1 MEKEKRRKK
10 RVFSLKKKIDYSID
24 PSINKNTIKKNK
36 TFTSEQNDKK
46 KNLAYLKFKQNI
58 LVWLLKKS
66 KYSNNQKES
75 SRNRKGKNRSADK
88 SRQNHLSEKYKNIP
102 GIDKLQYLTEQSLNE
117 LLNRENQSYSSAPIS
132 LVTNKPLK
140 NRIIKYSSAFQT
152 NTKKSLNNLKSEF
165 IYKVRKLNNP
175 SISLALDSYNKKN
188 NSPKNKANNNKFY
201 HIVKK
206 EKFFINNKAI
216 NNYINDFNI
225 STTNKKININSNNR
239 ILSLMNKQK
248 NNKCFKLYSNTNEY
262 SEKVLYEDTNYTSS
276 KRESEKRN
284 KRIFSGCIS
293 RRKSQTHQNLFDE
306 NNNNKKAT
314 KNKSY
319 IINIDNNNKSKEMKK
334 LKINNLPKTRYFNR
348 SSQVDRL
355 IFKLEFPNE
364 CFEDNVYTNKPEDK
378 FISLKNQIA
387 KQKSKTIK
395 MFNDYKMA
403 LKLNERLM
411 TKYIYKLVYD
421 KIQNKIY

>member
-10 RVFSLKKKIDYSID
+10 RIFSLKKKIDYSID
-24 PSINKNTIKKNK
+24 PSFNKNKIKKNN
-36 TFTSEQNDKK
+36 TFTSEQNDNK
-46 KNLAYLKFKQNI
+46 KNLAYLKFKENI

-66 KYSNNQKES
+66 KYNINQKES
-75 SRNRKGKNRSADK
+75 SRSRKVKNRSVDK
-88 SRQNHLSEKYKNIP
+88 SRPNHLSEKYKNIP
-102 GIDKLQYLTEQSLNE
+102 GIDKLQYLTDQSLNE

-152 NTKKSLNNLKSEF
+152 NTKKSLNNLKNEF
-165 IYKVRKLNNP
+165 IYKVRKLKNP

-188 NSPKNKANNNKFY
+188 NNPKSKANNNKFFR
-201 HIVKK
+201 IVKK
-206 EKFFINNKAI
+206 EKFFINNKTI

-225 STTNKKININSNNR
+225 STTHKKININNNNR
-239 ILSLMNKQK
+239 ILSLMNKHK
-248 NNKCFKLYSNTNEY
+248 NNKCFKLYSNTNEC
-262 SEKVLYEDTNYTSS
+262 SEKVLCEDTNNSSS
-276 KRESEKRN
+276 KRESKKRN
-284 KRIFSGCIS
+284 KRIFSGYIS

-306 NNNNKKAT
+306 NNNNNKAT

-334 LKINNLPKTRYFNR
+334 LNKNNLPKSRFFNR

-355 IFKLEFPNE
+355 IFKLEYPNE
-364 CFEDNVYTNKPEDK
+364 CFEDNVYTNRPEDK

-387 KQKSKTIK
+387 KQKTKTIK

-403 LKLNERLM
+403 LKVNERLM
-411 TKYIYKLVYD
+411 TKYIYKMFSD